1 MYHHFMSHTAAASP
15 WLDGRP
21 GLAAQAR
28 VWQTTLPAVRRR
40 AAADAAALATPRL
53 WTDTIGSLASTTWRI
68 AGAAAP
74 DAPMVLLG
82 AAATAAG
89 LPVAPPDAGQGGLR
103 RAERLVR
110 AGGPAYIK
118 LGQFIASGR
127 GLLPDDWVD
136 AFAWCRD
143 EAPPLR
149 RGVAERVVAA
159 ELGPESLLAELDP
172 EPLAAGSIGQ
182 AHRGVLRDGTE
193 VVVKVRRPRLRRRL
207 SADIESMAL
216 ASALAE
222 RLHPA
227 AQAANLSGFVQ
238 LFAALTLE
246 ELDFRLEAQNLV
258 DCALAFEASGMDYVR
273 VPRPIPGMVTE
284 RVLVMERMEGVS
296 YAHAPAVHGDA
307 LDGERLV
314 ELAIRGVLESTLVHG
329 LFHGDLHAGNVL
341 VDEDG
346 TFALIDFGICGRLDV
361 EQRAGLVAFLAAF
374 AAGDAG
380 GQIAAMA
387 RFGAIPADA
396 DLDVLVAALQREAD
410 RLEQRL
416 DGPVTFDRLGDTLGR
431 IMRVLATSGFRMP
444 KELVLFFKNLLYLS
458 GFTAGFAPDADLF
471 RHVET
476 ILAELWET
484 HPEVLEAAAA

>member
-1 MYHHFMSHTAAASP
+1 MVHTATASP
-15 WLDGRP
+15 WIDGRP
-21 GLAAQAR
+21 GLAEQAR

-40 AAADAAALATPRL
+40 AHADAAALATPRV
-53 WTDTIGSLASTTWRI
+53 WTDTIGSLASTSWRI

-74 DAPMVLLG
+74 DAPLVLLS

-89 LPVAPPDAGQGGLR
+89 LPVAPPDAGQGALR
-103 RAERLVR
+103 RAERLVQ

-118 LGQFIASGR
+118 LGQFIASGQ
-127 GLLPDDWVD
+127 GLLPDEWVE

-149 RGVAERVVAA
+149 PGVAARVVAD
-159 ELGPESLLAELDP
+159 EFGSNSELAEMDP

-182 AHRGVLRDGTE
+182 AHRGVLRDGTP

-207 SADIESMAL
+207 RADIETLAL

-222 RLHPA
+222 RMHPA
-227 AQAANLSGFVQ
+227 ARSANLSGFVE
-238 LFAALTLE
+238 LFAHLTLE

-258 DCALAFEASGMDYVR
+258 DCALAFEQAGLDYVR
-273 VPRPIPGMVTE
+273 VPRPIPGLVTE
-284 RVLVMERMEGVS
+284 RVLVMEHMDGVS
-296 YAHAPAVHGDA
+296 YAHAPAVYGA
-307 LDGERLV
+307 ELDGERLV

-341 VDEDG
+341 VDDG
-346 TFALIDFGICGRLDV
+346 GNFALIDFGICGRLDV
-361 EQRAGLVAFLAAF
+361 AQRAGLVAFLAAF
-374 AAGDAG
+374 AAGDAA

-387 RFGAIPADA
+387 RFGAIPDGA
-396 DLDVLVAALQREAD
+396 DLPALTAALQEEAD
-410 RLEQRL
+410 RLEQRV
-416 DGPVTFDRLGDTLGR
+416 DGAVTFDRLGQTLGR
-431 IMRVLATSGFRMP
+431 VLRVLAAGGFRMP

-458 GFTAGFAPDADLF
+458 GFTAGLAPDADLF

-476 ILAELWET
+476 ILGELWEK
-484 HPEVLEAAAA
+484 HPEVLEAATA

>member
-1 MYHHFMSHTAAASP
+1 MSHTAVASP

-21 GLAAQAR
+21 GLAAQAA

-40 AAADAAALATPRL
+40 VETDAAALATPRL
-53 WTDTIGSLASTTWRI
+53 WTDTIGSLASTSWRI
-68 AGAAAP
+68 VGAAAP
-74 DAPMVLLG
+74 DAPLVLMG
-82 AAATAAG
+82 AAASAIG
-89 LPVAPPDAGQGGLR
+89 LPVAPPDASR
-103 RAERLVR
+103 STIDRAERLVR

-127 GLLPDDWVD
+127 GLLPDEWVD

-143 EAPPLR
+143 QAPPLR
-149 RGVAERVVAA
+149 HGVAERVIAA
-159 ELGPESLLAELDP
+159 ELGPDCQLAEIDP
-172 EPLAAGSIGQ
+172 EPIAAGSIGQ

-207 SADIESMAL
+207 RADIETMAL
-216 ASALAE
+216 AGALAE

-227 AQAANLSGFVQ
+227 ARTANLSGFVE
-238 LFAALTLE
+238 LFAHLTLE

-258 DCALAFEASGMDYVR
+258 DCALAFEQAGLDYVR
-273 VPRPIPGMVTE
+273 VPRPIPGLVTE
-284 RVLVMERMEGVS
+284 RVLVMEYMDGVS
-296 YAHAPAVHGDA
+296 YAHAPAVYGTE

-341 VDEDG
+341 VDADAN
-346 TFALIDFGICGRLDV
+346 FALVDFGICGRLDV
-361 EQRAGLVAFLAAF
+361 AQRSGLVAFLAAF
-374 AAGDAG
+374 AAGDAA

-387 RFGAIPADA
+387 RFGAIPPEA
-396 DLDVLVAALQREAD
+396 DLTVLTAALQEQAD
-410 RLEQRL
+410 RLEQRA
-416 DGPVTFDRLGDTLGR
+416 DGAVTFDRLGDTLGR
-431 IMRVLATSGFRMP
+431 VLRVLAAGGFRMP

-458 GFTAGFAPDADLF
+458 GFTAGMAPDADIF

-476 ILAELWET
+476 ILGELWEK
-484 HPEVLEAAAA
+484 HPEVLAAAA